1 MERLEVLDT
10 KVAAIRDLTAEFEQK
25 KYTALLKEPMVS
37 SGRVRVRGSA
47 IRWDTVKPRRSVI
60 RIDEQEVHIYYP
72 EDASLE
78 IYTVD
83 AQLRRLTASP
93 LPRLAPMREQFDIQP
108 MPATEIEGAVDG
120 PSMLAIRLKPKEEAL
135 RKHVQEVR
143 VLIDTETGLTMRL
156 EIVDPDGDRTLI
168 VFLKSRTN
176 TGLEERDLE
185 LRVPPETKV
194 SRPMEGLQPPTGG
207 DHGK

>member
-1 MERLEVLDT
+1 
-10 KVAAIRDLTAEFEQK
+10 K
-25 KYTALLKEPMVS
+25 KYSTLLKEPMVS
-37 SGRVRVRGSA
+37 SGRLRVRGSV
-47 IRWDTVKPRRSVI
+47 IRWDTAKPRRSVI
-60 RIDEQEVHIYYP
+60 RIDEQEVRVYYP

-93 LPRLAPMREQFDIQP
+93 LPRLAPMREQFEIQS
-108 MPATEIEGAVDG
+108 MSAADIEGAADG
-120 PSMLAIRLKPKEEAL
+120 PSVLAIRLKPKEEAL

-143 VLIDTETGLTMRL
+143 VLIDTGTGLTMRL
-156 EIVDPDGDRTLI
+156 EMIDREGDRTLI
-168 VFLKSRTN
+168 VFLKPRTN

-194 SRPMEGLQPPTGG
+194 FRPLDGLQPPKAEGP
-207 DHGK
+207 GK